1 MTPTPGAQLLSL
13 VSVSKNFGGL
23 RAVDSFGLN
32 VKESSITSLIGP
44 NGAGKTTVFN
54 LITGIYRPDSGSITF
69 GGTALIGM
77 LPHQVVE
84 TGIART
90 FQTLRLFENLTCF
103 ENVLAGQ
110 HCRCKAGLLA
120 CILNTR
126 ARQAEEVRAHSEAE
140 RCLRQLRIWHLR
152 DELARNLSYG
162 DRRRLEI
169 ARAMASCPALLILD
183 EPAGGL
189 NERESDE
196 LMDIIREIRDSGI
209 TVFLIEHDMRVV
221 MGISDHVAV
230 MEYGRKISEGTP
242 EEVQKDP
249 AVIEAYLGTD
259 DEDEQAEAQADAR
272 LEADAR
278 VEAEAGESV
287 Q

>member
-1 MTPTPGAQLLSL
+1 MTQETPLLSL
-13 VSVSKNFGGL
+13 AAVSKSFGGL
-23 RAVDSFGLN
+23 RAVDSFDLN
-32 VKESSITSLIGP
+32 ITGGSITSLIGP

-54 LITGIYRPDSGSITF
+54 LVTGIYRPDSGEMTF
-69 GGTALIGM
+69 GDSSLIGM
-77 LPHQVVE
+77 LPHQVAE
-84 TGIART
+84 AGIART

-120 CILNTR
+120 CVLNTR
-126 ARQAEEVRAHSEAE
+126 ACQAEEARAHSQAE
-140 RCLRQLRIWHLR
+140 RCLRQLGIWHLR

-169 ARAMASCPALLILD
+169 ARAIASRPKLLTLD

-189 NERESDE
+189 NERESND
-196 LMDIIREIRDSGI
+196 LMEIIREIRDSGI

-242 EEVQKDP
+242 EEVQSDP

-259 DEDEQAEAQADAR
+259 EEDEDEDEDEDR
-272 LEADAR
+272 DKYR
-278 VEAEAGESV
+278 RNDRTEAGEAV
-287 Q
+287 R

>member
-23 RAVDSFGLN
+23 RAVDSFDLN
-32 VKESSITSLIGP
+32 VKEGSITSLIGP

-54 LITGIYRPDSGSITF
+54 LITVIYRPDSGSITF

-169 ARAMASCPALLILD
+169 ARAMASGPALLILD

-221 MGISDHVAV
+221 MGISEDITVLD
-230 MEYGRKISEGTP
+230 YGEKIAQGA
-242 EEVQKDP
+242 P
-249 AVIEAYLGTD
+249 ADIQSNPRVIEAYLGRG
-259 DEDEQAEAQADAR
+259 AAGAAR
-272 LEADAR
+272 LTVDSGEAA
-278 VEAEAGESV
+278 
-287 Q
+287 

>member
-1 MTPTPGAQLLSL
+1 MLSL

-23 RAVDSFGLN
+23 RAVDSFDLN

-140 RCLRQLRIWHLR
+140 RCLRQLRIWQLR

-259 DEDEQAEAQADAR
+259 DEDEDEQT
-272 LEADAR
+272 EADA
-278 VEAEAGESV
+278 EAGAETDAEAGESV

>member
-1 MTPTPGAQLLSL
+1 MTQETPLLSL
-13 VSVSKNFGGL
+13 SAVSRNFGGL
-23 RAVDSFGLN
+23 RAVDSFDLSVAKG
-32 VKESSITSLIGP
+32 SITSLIGP

-54 LITGIYRPDSGSITF
+54 LITGIYRPDSGKITF
-69 GGTALIGM
+69 SDSALIGM

-84 TGIART
+84 AGIART

-110 HCRCKAGLLA
+110 HCRCRAGLFA

-126 ARQAEEVRAHSEAE
+126 SCQAEEVRAHSETE
-140 RCLRQLRIWHLR
+140 RCLRNLGIWHLR

-169 ARAMASCPALLILD
+169 ARAMASRPKLLTLD

-196 LMDIIREIRDSGI
+196 LMEVIRAIRDSGI

-242 EEVQKDP
+242 DEVQSDP
-249 AVIEAYLGTD
+249 AVIEAYLGID
-259 DEDEQAEAQADAR
+259 DEEDER
-272 LEADAR
+272 K
-278 VEAEAGESV
+278 EAGESV